1 MSSIA
6 LNLRTQAKVNIRQTS
21 GILGAEI
28 TGLDLSRGL
37 DDETF
42 RLIEKAVHEH
52 LAVIIPDQK
61 VDDDFLEQLGARFGT
76 LNDVSFIPKLADRP
90 HVEFI
95 ERIRDGK
102 MPAYKINWHVDFSY
116 TECGSKIAIVHALEV
131 PPVGGGT
138 VFANMYMAYDALSD
152 TWKRF
157 LEGMQ
162 AEHDILPYAM
172 KYWGPI
178 AISDEKRINSL
189 AQYRKQAPAVWHP
202 VVRTHPDT
210 GRKCLFVNESF
221 VTRIKDMKTR
231 ESDAVLKFLFE
242 HVTRPD
248 FCQRFTTMTGQVL
261 IWDNRCTQH
270 TPIADYI
277 GRRILHRVSVMETRR
292 PA

>member
-1 MSSIA
+1 MSSTA
-6 LNLRTQAKVNIRQTS
+6 LNLRQPVSPKIRQTS
-21 GILGAEI
+21 GILGAEL
-28 TGLDLSRGL
+28 TGLDLSRGV
-37 DDETF
+37 DNETF
-42 RLIEKAVHEH
+42 KIIEKAVLEH
-52 LAVIIPDQK
+52 LVVLIPDQK
-61 VDDDFLEQLGARFGT
+61 VDTGVLEELGARFGA

-116 TECGSKIAIVHALEV
+116 SEMGSKIAIVHAVEV

-138 VFANMYMAYDALSD
+138 LFANMYMAYESLSD
-152 TWKRF
+152 RWKSF
-157 LEGMQ
+157 LSGLQ
-162 AEHDILPYAM
+162 AEHDIIPYAM

-178 AISDEKRINSL
+178 AIADSKHINRL
-189 AQYRKQAPAVWHP
+189 AEYRENMPPIWHP

-210 GRKCLFVNESF
+210 GRKLLFVNESF
-221 VTRIKDMKTR
+221 TTRIKDMKQR
-231 ESDAVLKFLFE
+231 ESDAVLKFLFD

-248 FCQRFTTMTGQVL
+248 FCQRFTTQTGQIL
-261 IWDNRCTQH
+261 IWDNRSTQH